1 MILNRNSQIV
11 SCEETKPIQYAVSA
25 LYRDMKAVLTE
36 TDAPGDAICLAK
48 DSDLLPECFCLL

>member
-48 DSDLLPECFCLL
+48 DSDLLPECF